1 MAEKK
6 GSQPPAGGTP
16 QPPEDEKL
24 AAARSAMEYGTEKSK
39 PCEDPQDVRICDPI
53 EIKPVASTDN
63 APFPV
68 SVTPTGPF
76 DVNLQG
82 ANISDTP
89 VQGLWEL
96 IRVRTNGSE
105 FAAYEK
111 YIDGLLCA
119 NSTHPKPEVPT
130 RIIAE
135 LASASLMNGV
145 DSYRILRM
153 ATEAFLLVHRA
164 EIWTLP
170 NRQRT
175 DDPNRVGGKDLD
187 LSAALVKFLGD
198 GQRLP
203 YIDLIVHS
211 LGDLDDPFCEN
222 ALLATDN
229 LAFMELIWSYWI
241 EEAMVVQA
249 INAISLRFQNKRGP
263 GDRDPLANFET
274 HPLRPLSNLLWGYV
288 QDEDHRLTVARR
300 AYEYEHEYGLSLVG
314 KAVPQVR
321 PADRRSNFLAAF
333 HNLLHHASV
342 YYDRAAN
349 LTVRAD
355 GFPLLNALREVHLL
369 LAEGAHNQF
378 RGLTWTARV
387 EMLIQMWLLSRRETR
402 EFLGGRQA
410 VPYVEGWMGPVD
422 SLKRLMGWTETPVTH
437 FRDLAVYGEK
447 ILLSIRF
454 GNWSV
459 SDNENEARGWA
470 QFWKSE
476 IQRYIHSYQAVTGV
490 DLSAT
495 ATTVRPVNATPPS
508 ILLQQRAA
516 RQKRG

>member
-6 GSQPPAGGTP
+6 GSPPPAGGTT
-16 QPPEDEKL
+16 PPDEQL
-24 AAARSAMEYGTEKSK
+24 ATPTTAVMGSDDCEEAQAMKICGPVEVKPPAPAKDGTPS
-39 PCEDPQDVRICDPI
+39 P
-53 EIKPVASTDN
+53 
-63 APFPV
+63 PFPV

-82 ANISDTP
+82 ANISDTT

-96 IRVRTNGSE
+96 IRIRTKESE
-105 FAAYEK
+105 FAVYEK

-119 NSTHPKPEVPT
+119 NTQQHPKPEMPARVA
-130 RIIAE
+130 AE
-135 LASASLMNGV
+135 LTNANLMNGI
-145 DSYRILRM
+145 DSYRILRI
-153 ATEAFLLVHRA
+153 ATEAFLLVHRS

-170 NRQRT
+170 KGQRT
-175 DDPNRVGGKDLD
+175 DDSNRVGGKDLD

-203 YIDLIVHS
+203 YIDLIVRG
-211 LGDLDDPFCEN
+211 LGELDDPFCDN

-229 LAFMELIWSYWI
+229 LAFMELIWSYWL

-288 QDEDHRLTVARR
+288 QDDDHRLTVARR
-300 AYEYEHEYGLSLVG
+300 AYEYEHEYGLTLVG
-314 KAVPQVR
+314 KAVPQIR
-321 PADRRSNFLAAF
+321 PADRRSNFLEAF
-333 HNLLHHASV
+333 HNLLHHASI
-342 YYDRAAN
+342 YFDRAAN

-410 VPYVEGWMGPVD
+410 VPYVESWMGTVD
-422 SLKRLMGWTETPVTH
+422 SLKRLMGWPETPVTH

-470 QFWKSE
+470 QFWKAE

-490 DLSAT
+490 DLGAT
-495 ATTVRPVNATPPS
+495 SQAMRQVNATPPS

>member
-6 GSQPPAGGTP
+6 GSQPPAGGTT
-16 QPPEDEKL
+16 PPDEQL
-24 AAARSAMEYGTEKSK
+24 ATATPTTMGVQDCDQAQAVKICGPVEVKPPAPAKDGTPS
-39 PCEDPQDVRICDPI
+39 P
-53 EIKPVASTDN
+53 
-63 APFPV
+63 PFPV

-82 ANISDTP
+82 ANISDTT

-96 IRVRTNGSE
+96 IRIRTKESE
-105 FAAYEK
+105 FAAYESFL
-111 YIDGLLCA
+111 DSVLCNPGYGVTVDPAITAARTNA
-119 NSTHPKPEVPT
+119 N
-130 RIIAE
+130 
-135 LASASLMNGV
+135 LMTGV
-145 DSYRILRM
+145 DAYQLVRV
-153 ATEAFLLVHRA
+153 ATEAFLLARCTGELVLLDNH
-164 EIWTLP
+164 
-170 NRQRT
+170 T
-175 DDPNRVGGKDLD
+175 DDANRVGGKTRDL
-187 LSAALVKFLGD
+187 AQALTDYLGE
-198 GQRLP
+198 GKRLP
-203 YIDLIVHS
+203 YIDLIIHG
-211 LGDLDDPFCEN
+211 LNIKDKTPFCDP
-222 ALLATDN
+222 LATNDN
-229 LAFMELIWSYWI
+229 LCFMELIWSYWL

-288 QDEDHRLTVARR
+288 QDDDHRLTVARR
-300 AYEYEHEYGLSLVG
+300 AYEYEHEYGLTLVG
-314 KAVPQVR
+314 KAVPQIR
-321 PADRRSNFLAAF
+321 PADRRSNFLEAF
-333 HNLLHHASV
+333 HNLLHHASI
-342 YYDRAAN
+342 YFDRAAN

-410 VPYVEGWMGPVD
+410 VPYVEPWMGTVD
-422 SLKRLMGWTETPVTH
+422 SLKRLMGWPETPVTH
-437 FRDLAVYGEK
+437 FRDLAVYGER

-470 QFWKSE
+470 QFWKAE

-490 DLSAT
+490 DLGAT
-495 ATTVRPVNATPPS
+495 IVNMRPVNSTPPS